1 MNWRYPSRFFAGLL
15 LQILFS
21 IASFSSGHLVL
32 AFFGALLTAASLG
45 LLPGLCAALLAGG
58 AFSCLMESERFFMLP
73 VDFLF
78 VFVMAYAVRH
88 GLFGSW
94 RRVLLLGLGVGFVG
108 GLFAF
113 GLGSCLEFPL
123 ADSIMKGTWLTEGMP
138 EAHVQL
144 LLSGVQHAV
153 DVGISFLLI
162 EGLRRLVPSF
172 FLLEIA
178 TVSKEGVRRFPIR
191 VKLLVILSV
200 VMVLTASLL
209 FFCVRGV
216 YRQQIIETY
225 GAVARNFVEAASLL
239 VDERELPVILAP
251 GGSETDAY
259 RELFSNMR
267 AFYARSDDIIRY
279 MNLYAV
285 GTQDGRGYAMTIC
298 DPSDT
303 GYRYGRTF
311 WMDEDAYYDEIGRQM
326 LDPKDN
332 RMIGPV
338 VSRGYWGWLMTIYK
352 PLYDPDGKKVAFI
365 GIDLD
370 MTRAMQEMRVLDTK
384 MLSIEFIIFSL
395 LLALMYRIITQQV
408 IDPVRRLQ
416 EMLGYFREH
425 REKSPAEEAPT
436 SGDEF
441 EVLAHDITEV
451 QDIILQDS
459 EQLQEYLDLIQRMA
473 LRDELTGV
481 QNHTAYENKLSELTA
496 VITAGTAEFAILMA
510 DMNGLKFVND
520 VYGHEKGDIALR
532 AMSRALCDI
541 FKHSPVYR
549 IGGDEFVV
557 VLTGRDY
564 ENRDALLGELAPY
577 ERVRNRAAAEPWT
590 EVAMAVGCSVYDPLQ
605 DRDYQDV
612 FNRADET
619 MYENKRRIKKEAGEL

>member
-1 MNWRYPSRFFAGLL
+1 
-15 LQILFS
+15 
-21 IASFSSGHLVL
+21 
-32 AFFGALLTAASLG
+32 
-45 LLPGLCAALLAGG
+45 
-58 AFSCLMESERFFMLP
+58 
-73 VDFLF
+73 
-78 VFVMAYAVRH
+78 
-88 GLFGSW
+88 
-94 RRVLLLGLGVGFVG
+94 
-108 GLFAF
+108 
-113 GLGSCLEFPL
+113 
-123 ADSIMKGTWLTEGMP
+123 
-138 EAHVQL
+138 
-144 LLSGVQHAV
+144 
-153 DVGISFLLI
+153 
-162 EGLRRLVPSF
+162 
-172 FLLEIA
+172 
-178 TVSKEGVRRFPIR
+178 
-191 VKLLVILSV
+191 
-200 VMVLTASLL
+200 
-209 FFCVRGV
+209 
-216 YRQQIIETY
+216 
-225 GAVARNFVEAASLL
+225 
-239 VDERELPVILAP
+239 
-251 GGSETDAY
+251 
-259 RELFSNMR
+259 
-267 AFYARSDDIIRY
+267 
-279 MNLYAV
+279 
-285 GTQDGRGYAMTIC
+285 
-298 DPSDT
+298 
-303 GYRYGRTF
+303 
-311 WMDEDAYYDEIGRQM
+311 
-326 LDPKDN
+326 
-332 RMIGPV
+332 
-338 VSRGYWGWLMTIYK
+338 MTIYK